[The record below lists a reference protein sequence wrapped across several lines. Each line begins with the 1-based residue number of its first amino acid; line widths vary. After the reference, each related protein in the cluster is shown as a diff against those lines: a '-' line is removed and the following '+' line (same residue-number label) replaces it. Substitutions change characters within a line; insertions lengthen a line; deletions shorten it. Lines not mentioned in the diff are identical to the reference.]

1 MATAFDDLIPTA
13 PVPIAG
19 AFDDLVPVASTE
31 SAFADLVPET
41 TPETI
46 ATKLRDPAYTPTRSE
61 FQVWKQSEDAKPW
74 FQPGEWAD
82 AFASGVGAIRDTAVN
97 AGKSLFG
104 PQSVL
109 ENPMAAIQTG
119 LEAAARGTANDVELF
134 GHKVPTAVNA
144 VISNVGQA
152 AIGALTG
159 QKLDA
164 KENYFLHGKLL
175 AANRQGNPTGS
186 PVFTDLRMED
196 IPRKLMNEWR
206 AEYRQQFKPEA
217 DYQEFIGHRAA
228 IRDHLATS
236 EGRANLVP
244 PILSPQT
251 DQALAEAGSLVAN
264 PSSLVTM
271 GLGAAPRTG
280 ATLLERGA
288 AAAATGVGRGAV
300 AAGKAAQLVAKF
312 PAALVARGV
321 ELAGGTA
328 DTAAAAAKL
337 VEGGSIG
344 ATLASPAVAV
354 PGLTQAA
361 IAMQAAKRGGQLLEA
376 AGEASGAVGRSLA
389 EEPSR
394 TGLLGT
400 IATDGKAPQWIRT
413 AAASAKAIDPALEF
427 AGRTFESGVHGAG
440 IGAVFGGLA
449 EGTPEGVAQGAGAGF
464 GLGAGFGTVGRVIGW
479 RANLEAKRQADL
491 NRWFAGKAPE
501 EQAQIHALGMDRN
514 QALRLATTEQFVR
527 GMRGANGESD
537 VRFQYV
543 DNATFERA
551 FGTSAKGAEHI
562 AADQPVI
569 VINVDRA
576 NGRTPLH
583 EAMHGLLDLG
593 LTPEVKAELQRK
605 LFTQQ
610 APDGTVLTEGV
621 FSHDDQQRSLQQYT
635 DRLSAQ
641 ARAEFNLLSATEQ
654 LAKIRTELA
663 AEAFAN
669 LVEGKGPDYLLK
681 GLTGVRRRMADSLI
695 QAQQGT
701 LLNMMRKGLEALGV
715 KFDSSGAPSELFV
728 KNGQPVT
735 NSPEVDAALRDYLR
749 AKTKVLNRLAA
760 AEDSPAG
767 LVVTRQDMMS
777 KNAKAVA
784 ELFKDNDNFKKDATG
799 AVVIE
804 RGLPVLNTP
813 REIAKVQS
821 KRVEE
826 IISAL
831 ERSPRA
837 IGGNSRQPMRLKPNG
852 AWEGHYFTPEQMAEI
867 DRIPHDIIAPSLKE
881 KIRKLNIFHAP
892 GDGRRYVIDYNAATK
907 EAKGGGRV
915 YSSSISSTLRDVVPL
930 TFHVSKAG
938 NFYTTVLDTT
948 VMHAKLNRWFREHPR
963 AFDAWGGNR
972 DAFIADVFKYL
983 DNHAS
988 DRPGSYGLDSGAA
1001 AAVHKKNVIND
1012 LFGVARGS
1020 GANPLDLS
1028 TKSGKD
1034 NLIKSFRLDRTN
1046 RITESGGEKMPFDYY
1061 KAKANLLPLAFDEKG
1076 ARAIES
1082 KIEKLQSD
1090 ENILLKQVMAE
1101 KNRTREGELQDERAS
1116 IFKQVAQLRKEL
1128 ARLKVP
1134 AYDEIRAI
1142 VTQGIGETGAM
1153 MLPDDISEF
1162 VLYRGEREVPNII
1175 GVKEVTSDS
1184 SRISN
1189 SFYPTV
1195 ELLMDNG
1202 AKKWVLI
1209 RVSDHGQVSRNSPY
1223 IYSHDIRFSGRINSR
1238 GNEYTKTLQKAI
1250 AEELQATINQ
1260 EWKEQRD
1267 ILQNANATSEGG
1279 VAGIKT
1285 PSETSSQ
1292 RAEAQA
1298 DKGNV
1303 SALRTEATSALTG
1316 QKTPQPPSNV
1326 NLLPAGKEWTATTPS
1341 AGVPV
1346 KGKYELREAK
1356 DLVTSF
1362 DAGFDAA
1369 LQPRDRTREA
1379 SVNQIAGIVQKFEP
1393 QRLGEAP
1400 TTDLGAPVI
1409 DDAGQVLSGNG
1420 RVTSLRTI
1428 YNAQDPSRGDGYKQF
1443 LMQNAEQFGF
1453 KAADIAGM
1461 AEPVLV
1467 RRVDDYGGLAK
1478 AEFARQS
1485 NQSQLL
1491 AMSGAEKAAADAR
1504 LLTEHPDILD
1514 KFAPSEEGNV
1524 MATSNHD
1531 FLNHF
1536 IAATGDQAELLS
1548 GKGYNNELVRKRV
1561 ETAILATVIGPENRK
1576 LITQMIERADKFKV
1590 RKAVNGLM
1598 LSAPSLVK
1606 LKGTAYDLSP
1616 YLSQAMGDLVR
1627 MRGASENVETFLA
1640 SKPLVGDDGRTAASD
1655 HILEFLS
1662 KAKSQKQVAEDLRRY
1677 LFMAKNAI
1685 ADAQS
1690 GGLFGDSPRSREQ
1703 LLGEIYGRIIR
1714 PTEPANLPAAATSAF
1729 ADLIPV
1735 EAAQPAS
1742 SPAPVAA
1749 QPVAA
1754 PAPVRPAPVAAP
1766 VVTPVVK
1773 ESLTT
1778 APPRPRN
1785 AVVADWTFRRG
1796 SPQVR
1801 AGAGSFLPTGAA
1813 LRASAAEIVQHTRDE
1828 AAYNFSERMEGVPR
1842 SASLTLAREFL
1853 LKSES
1858 LQPPGLL
1865 ATERTRR
1872 AAAALARVPAETLL
1886 PLIVSGGLNAV
1897 RRQMQFHLTAP
1908 PAPAGYRGN

>member
-1 MATAFDDLIPTA
+1 MPTAFDDLIPPPTQSA
-13 PVPIAG
+13 GG
-19 AFDDLVPVASTE
+19 AFDDLVPKPSAE
-31 SAFADLVPET
+31 SAFADLTPDI
-41 TPETI
+41 TPERV
-46 ATKLRDPAYTPTRSE
+46 ATQLRDPAYTPTREE
-61 FQVWKQSEDAKPW
+61 FQVWKDSEDAKGW
-74 FQPGEWAD
+74 FQPGEWFD
-82 AFASGVGAIRDTAVN
+82 AFKAGAGAIKDTAVK
-97 AGKSLFG
+97 AGESLFG
-104 PQSVL
+104 QDNIL
-109 ENPMAAIQTG
+109 ESPMRIGQTA
-119 LEAAARGTANDVELF
+119 LEAAARGTVNDAELL
-134 GHKVPTAVNA
+134 GRKIPATVGRGLSAVAEVMVP
-144 VISNVGQA
+144 
-152 AIGALTG
+152 ALTG
-159 QKLDA
+159 TALPDSREA
-164 KENYFLHGKLL
+164 YFLNRKLIDL
-175 AANRQGNPTGS
+175 NRALNPTGS
-186 PVFTDLRMED
+186 PIFQNITPATLPPE
-196 IPRKLMNEWR
+196 LSLQWR
-206 AEYRQQFKPEA
+206 AEYQTQAKPAAE
-217 DYQEFIGHRAA
+217 YQDFLSKRTEQRDA
-228 IRDHLATS
+228 IARS

-244 PILSPQT
+244 PILGTP
-251 DQALAEAGSLVAN
+251 DNAIAEAGSLVAN
-264 PSSLVTM
+264 PSTVMTF
-271 GLGAAPRTG
+271 GLGAAPRSG
-280 ATLLERGA
+280 ATLLERA
-288 AAAATGVGRGAV
+288 AANAATGVGK
-300 AAGKAAQLVAKF
+300 AATATGKAAQLVAKF
-312 PAALVARGV
+312 PSAMVAGGMK
-321 ELAGGTA
+321 LAGAT
-328 DTAAAAAKL
+328 DDAASAAAKL
-337 VEGGSIG
+337 VEGGSVG
-344 ATLASPAVAV
+344 ATLASPAIAV

-361 IAMQAAKRGGQLLEA
+361 IAMQAVKRGGQLLEA

-389 EEPSR
+389 QGPSR

-400 IATDGKAPQWIRT
+400 IATDGKAPEWIRK
-413 AAASAKAIDPALEF
+413 AAAAAKSADPAVEF
-427 AGRTFESGVHGAG
+427 AGRTFEAGVHGAG

-449 EGTPEGVAQGAGAGF
+449 EGTPESVAQGAGAGF
-464 GLGAGFGTVGRVIGW
+464 ALGAGFGTVGRAVGF

-491 NRWFAGKAPE
+491 NRWFSGKSAE

-514 QALRLATTEQFVR
+514 QALRLATTEEFVR

-593 LTPEVKAELQRK
+593 LSPEVKAELQRK

-621 FSHDDQQRSLQQYT
+621 FNFDDQQRSLQQYT
-635 DRLSAQ
+635 ARLAPQ
-641 ARAEFNLLSATEQ
+641 ARAEFNLQTPAEQ
-654 LAKIRTELA
+654 LAKIRSEMA

-681 GLTGVRRRMADSLI
+681 GLTGVRRRMADSI
-695 QAQQGT
+695 VSAQQGT
-701 LLNMMRKGLEALGV
+701 ILRALRKGLEAVGV
-715 KFDSSGAPSELFV
+715 TFDSSGAPSELFV
-728 KNGQPVT
+728 KNGKPVT

-760 AEDSPAG
+760 AEDAPSS

-777 KNAKAVA
+777 KNARAVA
-784 ELFKDNDNFKKDATG
+784 ELFKDNDNFKKDAQG
-799 AVVIE
+799 NVAIE

-831 ERSPRA
+831 ERSPKA
-837 IGGNSRQPMRLKPNG
+837 SPNNARQPMRLKDNG
-852 AWEGHYFTPEQMAEI
+852 AWEGHYFTASQLAEI
-867 DRIPHDIIAPSLKE
+867 DRIPDSVISPSLKA
-881 KIRKLNIFHAP
+881 KIRQLNDLHAP

-938 NFYTTVLDTT
+938 NFYTTTLDTT
-948 VMHAKLNRWFREHPR
+948 AMHAKLNRWFKEHR
-963 AFDAWGGNR
+963 RVFDAWGGNR
-972 DAFIADVFKYL
+972 DAFVADVFKYL
-983 DNHAS
+983 DNHAN
-988 DRPGSYGLDSGAA
+988 DRPGSYGLDAGAA
-1001 AAVHKKNVIND
+1001 TAVHKKNVIND

-1028 TKSGKD
+1028 TKAGKD

-1061 KAKANLLPLAFDEKG
+1061 KAKANLMPDDYKMKQLESQLNERELKTLNSGQRPDYKAAFGIVGFDDTY
-1076 ARAIES
+1076 ES
-1082 KIEKLQSD
+1082 GFDAVINQRHSIVDGLTSVGFDVFASKKAGSWYITDPASNLTVRITDHQNESVSRESPD
-1090 ENILLKQVMAE
+1090 HTILIR
-1101 KNRTREGELQDERAS
+1101 N
-1116 IFKQVAQLRKEL
+1116 
-1128 ARLKVP
+1128 
-1134 AYDEIRAI
+1134 AYDPRALSDGLLAGLDWLEEKSPKTSPEAFTGPAGNI
-1142 VTQGIGETGAM
+1142 TASGNRPAIQG
-1153 MLPDDISEF
+1153 
-1162 VLYRGEREVPNII
+1162 
-1175 GVKEVTSDS
+1175 
-1184 SRISN
+1184 SR
-1189 SFYPTV
+1189 
-1195 ELLMDNG
+1195 
-1202 AKKWVLI
+1202 
-1209 RVSDHGQVSRNSPY
+1209 
-1223 IYSHDIRFSGRINSR
+1223 R
-1238 GNEYTKTLQKAI
+1238 GNVTK
-1250 AEELQATINQ
+1250 
-1260 EWKEQRD
+1260 
-1267 ILQNANATSEGG
+1267 
-1279 VAGIKT
+1279 
-1285 PSETSSQ
+1285 SSDLPIT
-1292 RAEAQA
+1292 AQ
-1298 DKGNV
+1298 
-1303 SALRTEATSALTG
+1303 SAA
-1316 QKTPQPPSNV
+1316 PV
-1326 NLLPAGKEWTATTPS
+1326 NLLPAGKEWNATTPS

-1362 DAGFDAA
+1362 DPGFDAA

-1409 DDAGQVLSGNG
+1409 DEAGQVLSGNG

-1428 YNAQDPSRGDGYKQF
+1428 YGAQDPSRGDGYKQF

-1453 KAADIAGM
+1453 KPEDIAGM
-1461 AEPVLV
+1461 KEPVLV
-1467 RRVDDYGGLAK
+1467 RRVEDYGGLAK

-1524 MATSNHD
+1524 MATSNHE

-1576 LITQMIERADKFKV
+1576 LITQMIERADKFKM

-1598 LSAPSLVK
+1598 MSAPSLVK
-1606 LKGTAYDLSP
+1606 LKGTAYDLSA
-1616 YLSQAMGDLVR
+1616 YLAQAMGDLVR

-1662 KAKSQKQVAEDLRRY
+1662 KARSQKQVAEDLRRY

-1690 GGLFGDSPRSREQ
+1690 GGLFGDTPRSREQ

-1714 PTEPANLPAAATSAF
+1714 PVEPATVPTAPAPTSAF

-1735 EAAQPAS
+1735 ETPQPA
-1742 SPAPVAA
+1742 PVATPVAA
-1749 QPVAA
+1749 QPVPAA
-1754 PAPVRPAPVAAP
+1754 ATVRPAPVVAP
-1766 VVTPVVK
+1766 TVSAPPIP
-1773 ESLTT
+1773 
-1778 APPRPRN
+1778 PPRPRN
-1785 AVVADWTFRRG
+1785 AVVADWSFRKGTPRLM
-1796 SPQVR
+1796 P
-1801 AGAGSFLPTGAA
+1801 GAGSFLPTGTA
-1813 LRASAAEIVQHTRDE
+1813 LRASASEIVQHTREE
-1828 AAYNFSERMEGVPR
+1828 AAYNFSERLEGLPR
-1842 SASLTLAREFL
+1842 NTGLLLAREFL
-1853 LKSES
+1853 TKAEAR
-1858 LQPPGLL
+1858 QPAHLL

-1872 AAAALARVPAETLL
+1872 AAAALAGVPAANLTTIIHRNGLDGARQQMEPYL
-1886 PLIVSGGLNAV
+1886 PPP
-1897 RRQMQFHLTAP
+1897 RR
-1908 PAPAGYRGN
+1908 